1 MKQLH
6 ILSLLLLCCLGMIPL
21 SCSKPDDG
29 AEGIE
34 GNEGETPSESQYV
47 GTWAILN
54 NDGRAVEIDIIGK
67 DMTLRIYNAV
77 DDNGYGF
84 TDGVVSASL
93 DDFEYDNY
101 VYDVAEDG
109 SVSLGGNNADMQ
121 LSLGSGDILSISSN
135 GDVTKAYRVTEFVGK
150 PAPSIIG
157 TWDVVRY
164 YLKNGDGVIE
174 DDSEGEGEYFV
185 FSETEMSLY
194 FSPDEAPEVYQ
205 YTLEGDLISF
215 NDSEGYATKYQILK
229 LSETDMTI
237 FVDYTDGGDT
247 SGWYYE
253 LSKR

>member
-6 ILSLLLLCCLGMIPL
+6 ILSLLLLYCLGMIPL
-21 SCSKPDDG
+21 SCSKPDD

-47 GTWAILN
+47 GTWAVLN
-54 NDGRAVEIDIIGK
+54 NDGKAVGVDIIGK
-67 DMTLRIYNAV
+67 DMTLRMYNAV
-77 DDNGYGF
+77 DDNGYEF

-93 DDFEYDNY
+93 DDFKYDDY

-109 SVSLGGNNADMQ
+109 SVSLGGNDADMQ
-121 LSLGSGDILSISSN
+121 LSLDSDDILSISSN
-135 GDVTKAYRVTEFVGK
+135 GYVTKAYRVTEFVGK

-164 YLKNGDGVIE
+164 YLKNGDGAIE

-215 NDSEGYATKYQILK
+215 NDSEGYATKYQILE

-237 FVDYTDGGDT
+237 FVDYTDGEDT

-253 LSKR
+253 LKKR